1 VLKAGFAAPVTETMG
16 KTLLSYWSQA
26 RSRPLAVVSAVAAAG
41 WVLWIALLPVH
52 PWSKHISNLGLTVMP
67 LVAGVQCFLQAR
79 GLTGRM
85 RRGWMLM
92 GGSSVAWGLGMVVWS
107 SYESL
112 GGRDV
117 PFPSLADVGYLATV
131 PLAVAAL
138 LIFPTAPQRLAAQFR
153 TVVDGLV
160 IGASL
165 LIVSW
170 ILALGPVV
178 RGGGSGVVADVIGIA
193 YPLGDVIMA
202 TIVLFAM
209 ARSRLGSPLG
219 RATLLLLCGG
229 LLAAAVSD
237 SGFSYLALQDAYA
250 SGNRIDL
257 GWFLGYVMVFLAAR
271 QAPRDGAA
279 WMEPPLTSQ
288 SAAIVPCAAVG
299 LAGVTMVG
307 AIIRGGVD
315 PFVFWVGLFLVVAL
329 VARQLLVAMERTAL
343 RKSIESWVPPQW
355 SDLEHW
361 IPAPPPPKPSVLP
374 KRSSPSPR
382 PEGRRLDTLAD
393 DGRRRPA

>member
-1 VLKAGFAAPVTETMG
+1 MENLISLGHRLRAKPWLG
-16 KTLLSYWSQA
+16 
-26 RSRPLAVVSAVAAAG
+26 AAALAAAA
-41 WVLWIALLPVH
+41 WVLWILFLPVH
-52 PWSKHISNLGLTVMP
+52 PWSKHISNFGLTVMP
-67 LVAGVQCFLQAR
+67 LVAAVQCAAHAR
-79 GLTGRM
+79 GVAGRL
-85 RRGWMLM
+85 RRGWLLL
-92 GGSSVAWGLGMVVWS
+92 GGSCLAWGLGMVVWS

-138 LIFPTAPQRLAAQFR
+138 LIFPTAPQRLAAQVR

-165 LIVSW
+165 LIASW

-178 RGGGSGVVADVIGIA
+178 RGGGTGPLADVIGIA

-219 RATLLLLCGG
+219 RGTLLLLCGG
-229 LLAAAVSD
+229 LLASAVSD

-250 SGNRIDL
+250 SGSRIDL
-257 GWFLGYVMVFLAAR
+257 GWFLGYLMVFLAAR
-271 QAPRDGAA
+271 QEPRLSAA

-288 SAAIVPCAAVG
+288 SHTIVPYAAVS

-307 AIIRGGVD
+307 ALLRDGVD

-329 VARQLLVAMERTAL
+329 VARHALEAADRTAL
-343 RKSIESWVPPQW
+343 QKSVEAWVPPRC
-355 SDLEHW
+355 DRLEDW
-361 IPAPPPPKPSVLP
+361 IPAPPPARPQAAIEQ
-374 KRSSPSPR
+374 RRPR
-382 PEGRRLDTLAD
+382 TLIGD
-393 DGRRRPA
+393 SRRRSA

>member
-1 VLKAGFAAPVTETMG
+1 
-16 KTLLSYWSQA
+16 
-26 RSRPLAVVSAVAAAG
+26 VAAAA
-41 WVLWIALLPVH
+41 WLAWILLLPAH

-67 LVAGVQCFLQAR
+67 LVAAVQCALQAR
-79 GLTGRM
+79 GVAGRL
-85 RRGWMLM
+85 RKGWLLM
-92 GGSSVAWGLGMVVWS
+92 GGSCLAWGLGMVVWS

-138 LIFPTAPQRLAAQFR
+138 LIFPTAPQRTAAQIR
-153 TVVDGLV
+153 TVIDGLV

-178 RGGGSGVVADVIGIA
+178 HGGGSGVVADVIGIA

-219 RATLLLLCGG
+219 RITLLLLCGG

-237 SGFSYLALQDAYA
+237 SGFSYLALQDAYN
-250 SGNRIDL
+250 SGSRIDI
-257 GWFLGYVMVFLAAR
+257 GWFLGYLLVFLAAR
-271 QAPRDGAA
+271 QAPRHAAA

-288 SAAIVPCAAVG
+288 SATLVPCAAVG
-299 LAGVTMVG
+299 LASLTMLG
-307 AIIRGGVD
+307 AVVRGGVD
-315 PFVFWVGLFLVVAL
+315 PFVFFVGLFLLVAL
-329 VARQLLVAMERTAL
+329 VARQALVAKERTAL
-343 RKSIESWVPPQW
+343 QKSIEAWIPPSHH
-355 SDLEHW
+355 SDLEDW
-361 IPAPPPPKPSVLP
+361 IPVPAPE
-374 KRSSPSPR
+374 PR
-382 PEGRRLDTLAD
+382 QPVR
-393 DGRRRPA
+393 

>member
-1 VLKAGFAAPVTETMG
+1 MGNIAALSDRVRSKP
-16 KTLLSYWSQA
+16 LLTA
-26 RSRPLAVVSAVAAAG
+26 ATVAAAA
-41 WVLWIALLPVH
+41 WVLWILLLPAH
-52 PWSKHISNLGLTVMP
+52 AWSKHISNLGLTVMP
-67 LVAGVQCFLQAR
+67 LVAAVQCAR
-79 GLTGRM
+79 QSRGVTGRL
-85 RRGWMLM
+85 RQGWLLM
-92 GGSSVAWGLGMVVWS
+92 GASSLAWGLGMVVWS

-138 LIFPTAPQRLAAQFR
+138 LIFPTAPQRLAAQVR

-178 RGGGSGVVADVIGIA
+178 RGGGSGPLADVIGIA

-202 TIVLFAM
+202 TIVLFAI

-237 SGFSYLALQDAYA
+237 SGFSYLALQEAYN
-250 SGNRIDL
+250 SGSRIDV

-271 QAPRDGAA
+271 QAPRHAAA

-288 SAAIVPCAAVG
+288 SATIVPYTAVG
-299 LAGVTMVG
+299 LAAVTMIG
-307 AIIRGGVD
+307 ALLRGGVD
-315 PFVFWVGLFLVVAL
+315 PFLFFVGLFLVAAL
-329 VARQLLVAMERTAL
+329 VARHVLAGLDRSAL
-343 RKSIESWVPPQW
+343 QKSVEAWVPPHFGT
-355 SDLEHW
+355 LEDW
-361 IPAPPPPKPSVLP
+361 IPAPPRPRPSVP
-374 KRSSPSPR
+374 PVRKA
-382 PEGRRLDTLAD
+382 GTGDRRLGTLAG
-393 DGRRRPA
+393 DGRRPPA

>member
-1 VLKAGFAAPVTETMG
+1 
-16 KTLLSYWSQA
+16 
-26 RSRPLAVVSAVAAAG
+26 VAAAA
-41 WVLWIALLPVH
+41 WVLWILLLPVH
-52 PWSKHISNLGLTVMP
+52 PWSKHISNVGLTVMP
-67 LVAGVQCFLQAR
+67 LVAAAQCAAQAR
-79 GLTGRM
+79 GVAGRL
-85 RRGWMLM
+85 RQGWFLM
-92 GGSSVAWGLGMVVWS
+92 GGSCLAWGLGMVVWS

-117 PFPSLADVGYLATV
+117 PFPSLADVGYLVTV

-138 LIFPTAPQRLAAQFR
+138 LLFPTAPQRMAAQVR

-160 IGASL
+160 VGASL

-178 RGGGSGVVADVIGIA
+178 RGGSTGLLADVIGMA

-202 TIVLFAM
+202 TIVLFAV

-219 RATLLLLCGG
+219 RLTLLLLCGG
-229 LLAAAVSD
+229 LLAAAASD

-250 SGNRIDL
+250 SGSRIDI
-257 GWFLGYVMVFLAAR
+257 GWFLGYLLVFLAAR
-271 QAPRDGAA
+271 QSPRHAAA

-288 SAAIVPCAAVG
+288 SATIVPCAAVG

-307 AIIRGGVD
+307 ALLRGGVD
-315 PFVFWVGLFLVVAL
+315 PFVFWVGLFLVLAL
-329 VARQLLVAMERTAL
+329 VVRQVLVAMERTAL
-343 RKSIESWVPPQW
+343 QKSMEAWVPPQW
-355 SDLEHW
+355 SALEDW
-361 IPAPPPPKPSVLP
+361 IPAPPARRPS
-374 KRSSPSPR
+374 RPSP
-382 PEGRRLDTLAD
+382 PSPPPGDRRLDTLAG

>member
-1 VLKAGFAAPVTETMG
+1 MKRVLTLRDSIRSNPLLTAGA
-16 KTLLSYWSQA
+16 L
-26 RSRPLAVVSAVAAAG
+26 AAG
-41 WVLWIALLPVH
+41 AWVLWIVLFPAH
-52 PWSKHISNLGLTVMP
+52 AWSKHISNLGLTVMP
-67 LVAGVQCFLQAR
+67 LVAAWQCARRAAGV
-79 GLTGRM
+79 GGRL
-85 RRGWMLM
+85 RQGWLLM
-92 GGSSVAWGLGMVVWS
+92 GGSSLAWGLGMVAWS
-107 SYESL
+107 AYESI

-138 LIFPTAPQRLAAQFR
+138 LLFPTAPQRMAAQVR

-178 RGGGSGVVADVIGIA
+178 RGGGTGPLADAIGIA

-229 LLAAAVSD
+229 LLASAVSD
-237 SGFSYLALQDAYA
+237 SGFSYLALQESYN
-250 SGNRIDL
+250 SGSRIDL
-257 GWFLGYVMVFLAAR
+257 GWFLGYLMVFLAAR
-271 QAPRDGAA
+271 QSPRHAAA

-288 SAAIVPCAAVG
+288 SAMIVPYAAVS
-299 LAGVTMVG
+299 LAAVTMLV
-307 AIIRGGVD
+307 AVLWDGVD
-315 PFVFWVGLFLVVAL
+315 PFVFWVGLFLVAAM
-329 VARQLLVAMERTAL
+329 VARHVLAGMDRHAL
-343 RKSIESWVPPQW
+343 QKSVEAWVPLQREA
-355 SDLEHW
+355 LEDW
-361 IPAPPPPKPSVLP
+361 VPAQPVPR
-374 KRSSPSPR
+374 RSRVGTGTGTRS
-382 PEGRRLDTLAD
+382 
-393 DGRRRPA
+393 

>member
-1 VLKAGFAAPVTETMG
+1 MRGTRRAAVRVAADGRTSSDESVLAPVPTCRATLKDYSKRPVTEGMEYIVSLG
-16 KTLLSYWSQA
+16 DRIRSKPLLAAST
-26 RSRPLAVVSAVAAAG
+26 VAATA
-41 WVLWIALLPVH
+41 WVLWILFLPVH

-67 LVAGVQCFLQAR
+67 LVAAVQCARQAF
-79 GLTGRM
+79 GVSGRL
-85 RRGWMLM
+85 RQGWLLM
-92 GGSSVAWGLGMVVWS
+92 GGSCLAWGLGMVVWS

-138 LIFPTAPQRLAAQFR
+138 LIFPTAPQRLAAQIR

-170 ILALGPVV
+170 TLALGPVV
-178 RGGGSGVVADVIGIA
+178 RGGGTGPLADVIGIA

-229 LLAAAVSD
+229 LLASAVSD
-237 SGFSYLALQDAYA
+237 SGFSYLALQEAYA
-250 SGNRIDL
+250 SGSRIDV
-257 GWFLGYVMVFLAAR
+257 GWFLGYVLVFLAAR
-271 QAPRDGAA
+271 QAPRHAAA

-288 SAAIVPCAAVG
+288 SATIVPRA
-299 LAGVTMVG
+299 
-307 AIIRGGVD
+307 
-315 PFVFWVGLFLVVAL
+315 
-329 VARQLLVAMERTAL
+329 
-343 RKSIESWVPPQW
+343 
-355 SDLEHW
+355 
-361 IPAPPPPKPSVLP
+361 
-374 KRSSPSPR
+374 
-382 PEGRRLDTLAD
+382 
-393 DGRRRPA
+393 